1 MKAPQ
6 KARQAHARKQNEGT
20 LTQGVVVPFRTAA
33 EKAQKFL
40 GWKQQTQ
47 ANADKQ
53 RLARAR
59 IAAEALPVSGGYSQ
73 RREDPGEP
81 TPQRRAKGRPPLQAY
96 SGKWPPEVEYAFAR
110 FVAESDI
117 LSNAEQRVTINYGG
131 VGGGSLPSARQG
143 GYGHRSDGLMTLRKR
158 YLWVRHHLKRPD
170 RFVLDG
176 LVLAMPSER
185 DGSFMTLEDFCR
197 LLFPHIRDKAMQ
209 RGWGLGYIYRMGLE
223 LHSLYEEYD
232 RDFGGR

>member
-6 KARQAHARKQNEGT
+6 KARQAHARKQSDNT

-47 ANADKQ
+47 ANKDKQ

-73 RREDPGEP
+73 RHEDPGQP
-81 TPQRRAKGRPPLQAY
+81 TPERAAKNTRSPLQPY
-96 SGKWPPEVEYAFAR
+96 SGKWPPHVEIAFAR
-110 FVAESDI
+110 FLIESQV
-117 LSNAEQRVTINYGG
+117 LAQHGQRVTINYGAS
-131 VGGGSLPSARQG
+131 GGGSDPSRRNGGLP
-143 GYGHRSDGLMTLRKR
+143 DKI
-158 YLWVRHHLKRPD
+158 RHVASRM
-170 RFVLDG
+170 RFVRYYLDPDSLYILDK
-176 LVLAMPSER
+176 LVLEMPSEAT
-185 DGSFMTLEDFCR
+185 GAVATLAEIGR
-197 LLFPHIRDKAMQ
+197 WLFPHIRDV
-209 RGWGLGYIYRMGLE
+209 RSSNCVSLGALVTIGKQLD
-223 LHSLYEEYD
+223 SLYAEYD